1 KAKKLKA
8 PSSAISKHYRK
19 SSDKESSST
28 PVESICVGM
37 VQHETADKLFD
48 SRTIN
53 GERLAKLH
61 SALVAF
67 TSPDERLLRRPPKGF
82 SRCPTREIDEYFEVV
97 AKMGKPMFKWDVI
110 RPAFL
115 WKLELTMSEML
126 CVEAESLA
134 DGSKDTM
141 ISDEELRSQR
151 EFIMRKAKEFDGTPF
166 TIQRL
171 CELLTTPSRH
181 YKRTDKYL
189 RALEKNINVVTTVT
203 ENGERV
209 TGVEEFPVVDDE
221 RPQRIEQ
228 NFFLKVFYPS
238 SRIWLIPFFRH
249 LYVKNKVYTFVYS
262 TVKGPCIVQVLV
274 MEDCAA
280 NTLAS
285 IWESL
290 TNVDE
295 CDFPMESKITGDQIK
310 VENGSAIVKE
320 VETVADEATP
330 INLSAAKRT
339 SPEPAAQLVKKEEME
354 VDGSEGD
361 SEAKMELGEDA
372 KEEGEIGMGHN
383 DASGNRTHEETK
395 VKENEKEEK
404 MPETATSVTA
414 MEQ

>member
-1 KAKKLKA
+1 MQVIGRDKA
-8 PSSAISKHYRK
+8 
-19 SSDKESSST
+19 
-28 PVESICVGM
+28 VESICVGM

-228 NFFLKVFYPS
+228 NFFLKV
-238 SRIWLIPFFRH
+238 
-249 LYVKNKVYTFVYS
+249 
-262 TVKGPCIVQVLV
+262 
-274 MEDCAA
+274 
-280 NTLAS
+280 
-285 IWESL
+285 
-290 TNVDE
+290 DE

-310 VENGSAIVKE
+310 ENGSAIVKE

-330 INLSAAKRT
+330 INLSATKRT